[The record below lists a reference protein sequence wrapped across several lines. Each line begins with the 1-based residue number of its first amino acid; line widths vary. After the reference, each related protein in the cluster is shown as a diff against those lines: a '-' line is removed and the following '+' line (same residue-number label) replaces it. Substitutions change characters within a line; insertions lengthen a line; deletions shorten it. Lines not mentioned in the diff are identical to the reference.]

1 MIAIK
6 PNAGPARVFVVAAF
20 LLTSATTAGAST
32 PIADCHPVS
41 LSKGDTLDLTD
52 YRGHL
57 LYLDFWASW
66 CPPCR
71 ESFPF
76 MNSLHKQ
83 LKADGLA
90 ILAVSLDEN
99 PADARAFLEQVP
111 ADFPIAI
118 DTSGKC
124 PGLFGVVG
132 MPTSYLIGRD
142 GSILY
147 RHTGFKSSDA
157 TELRE
162 RIVNTLDHP
171 E

>member
-6 PNAGPARVFVVAAF
+6 PNAGPARLIAVAAF
-20 LLTSATTAGAST
+20 LLTSAAAGASA
-32 PIADCHPVS
+32 PLADCHPVT
-41 LSKGDTLDLTD
+41 LEKGETLDLTT

-83 LKADGLA
+83 LTADGLA

-99 PADARAFLEQVP
+99 PTDARAFLDQVP

-124 PGLFGVVG
+124 PELFGVEG

-157 TELRE
+157 AALRE
-162 RIVNTLDHP
+162 RILKALDHA

>member
-1 MIAIK
+1 MIAIN
-6 PNAGPARVFVVAAF
+6 PNTRPARLFVMAAF

-32 PIADCHPVS
+32 PLAGCHPVS
-41 LSKGDTLDLTD
+41 LEKGETLDLTT

-71 ESFPF
+71 QSFPF

-83 LKADGLA
+83 LTADGLA

-99 PADARAFLEQVP
+99 PTDARAFLEQVP
-111 ADFPIAI
+111 AGFPIAI

-124 PGLFGVVG
+124 PELFGVEG

-147 RHTGFKSSDA
+147 RHTGFKPSDA
-157 TELRE
+157 AELRE
-162 RIVNTLDHP
+162 RIVKTLDHP